1 MVHIALSNRVALT
14 QRSIYTTMDL
24 LGDAGGVND
33 AFVMI
38 GSLLA
43 SLLVPQFGLL
53 EQVTDIFRFNPSHI
67 NNNSD

>member
-1 MVHIALSNRVALT
+1 
-14 QRSIYTTMDL
+14 MDL

-43 SLLVPQFGLL
+43 SFLVPQFGLL
-53 EQVTDIFRFNPSHI
+53 EQVSDIFRFNPSHVD
-67 NNNSD
+67 N